1 MDLGDPVLMFLQKN
15 LSSSLQYLGPQNIPD
30 LLSFVKEQVN
40 GGPTVMKVMDQKNT
54 FHTIGLFKLEKF
66 YVEAK

>member
-1 MDLGDPVLMFLQKN
+1 MFLQKN

-54 FHTIGLFKLEKF
+54 FHTIGQHSVSHLFKLEKF